1 MVCEVLVRLSCAD
14 NRVGGDWAG
23 REICGE
29 EPAGRCW
36 CCQTSK
42 CFLLGVLTEMS
53 REMHEVGLLTSL
65 RADKPAAPSFGVV
78 LGEEQAV
85 GEGESSGI
93 WNTRSQ
99 GTLKAFRMISFTRN
113 QREISFDDIL

>member
-1 MVCEVLVRLSCAD
+1 
-14 NRVGGDWAG
+14 
-23 REICGE
+23 
-29 EPAGRCW
+29 
-36 CCQTSK
+36 
-42 CFLLGVLTEMS
+42 MS